1 MTEVYELLEDEG
13 VVAMLSYGGRVMIAT
28 SERVFQMWHD
38 EDGVR
43 HVELVLYSKGESDDG

>member
-1 MTEVYELLEDEG
+1 MTQVYELREDEG